1 MGTSDHELTVD
12 SFVRSIENV
21 NSSSFSNESDRMKAL
36 LAAQALL
43 ARLESPWDTVPA
55 LGAAIRTVKDLEL
68 FERWNEH
75 GNGPLTSAQAAEI
88 IGNKCDPAL
97 LYRLLRLLAANHLLE
112 EVSLGTF
119 KPTQFGVATTAPVFN
134 SLFSSYYSL
143 ILPIY
148 AKLPK
153 FFEATG
159 QSGFQYA
166 HGWDGDLWSYY
177 QAHPKEEEEFSIIQQ
192 SIAAQ
197 QPAWIDI
204 YPADSL
210 LDTNPDT
217 SLLVDIGGSTGHD
230 ILKFHG
236 LYPDKASRLYLEDLG
251 SVVEKAEL
259 PSGVNKVAYD
269 FFTPQPVQCMSR
281 YCFVKSAQTDQ
292 LLGARAYLMHS
303 ILHDWSDEPARK
315 ILEMQKDAMT
325 PGYSRLLIQ
334 DHIDVE
340 GPANPQAT
348 AFDIQ
353 MMAMVSGRERSE
365 KDWRQLLTS
374 AGFNVVKIWKL
385 PSAAHSIIEAEIPV

>member
-1 MGTSDHELTVD
+1 MEASDHEITVD
-12 SFVRSIENV
+12 SFISSIEHV
-21 NSSSFSNESDRMKAL
+21 NSSSFSNEGDRMKAL

-43 ARLESPWDTVPA
+43 VRPESPWDTAVRLNMTQPA

-88 IGNKCDPAL
+88 IGGKCDPAL
-97 LYRLLRLLAANHLLE
+97 LS
-112 EVSLGTF
+112 SLGTF
-119 KPTQFGVATTAPVFN
+119 KPTQFGVAITAPVFN
-134 SLFSSYYSL
+134 GLFSSYYNL

-159 QSGFQYA
+159 YKNPKDSRRSGFQYA

-197 QPAWIDI
+197 QPAWTHI
-204 YPADSL
+204 YPADL
-210 LDTNPDT
+210 LLNTKPDT
-217 SLLVDIGGSTGHD
+217 PLLVDIGGSTGHD
-230 ILKFHG
+230 ILKFHA
-236 LYPDKASRLYLEDLG
+236 LYPEKASRLYLEDLG
-251 SVVEKAEL
+251 SVIEKAEL
-259 PSGVNKVAYD
+259 TSGVSKVAYD
-269 FFTPQPVQCMSR
+269 FFKPQPI
-281 YCFVKSAQTDQ
+281 K
-292 LLGARAYLMHS
+292 GARAYLMHS

-325 PGYSRLLIQ
+325 PGYSRLLIH

-348 AFDIQ
+348 TFDIQ
-353 MMAMVSGRERSE
+353 MMALVSGRERSE

-374 AGFNVVKIWKL
+374 VGLSVVKIWKL
-385 PSAAHSIIEAEIPV
+385 PSAAHSIIEVEVLPV

>member
-1 MGTSDHELTVD
+1 MKTSHQEVTVD
-12 SFVRSIENV
+12 SFVSSIEDV
-21 NSSSFSNESDRMKAL
+21 SSSSFSNESDRMKAL

-43 ARLESPWDTVPA
+43 VRLESPWDTAVRLNMTQPA

-75 GNGPLTSAQAAEI
+75 GNEPLTSTQAAEI
-88 IGNKCDPAL
+88 IGGKCDRAL

-119 KPTQFGVATTAPVFN
+119 KPTQFGVAITAPVFN
-134 SLFSSYYSL
+134 GLFSSYYDL

-159 QSGFQYA
+159 YKNPEDSRHSGFQYA

-197 QPAWIDI
+197 QPAWTDI

-210 LDTNPDT
+210 LDTTPDT
-217 SLLVDIGGSTGHD
+217 PLLVDIGGSTGHD
-230 ILKFHG
+230 ILKFHA
-236 LYPDKASRLYLEDLG
+236 LYPEKASRLYLEDLG
-251 SVVEKAEL
+251 SMVEKAEL

-269 FFTPQPVQCMSR
+269 FFKPQPI
-281 YCFVKSAQTDQ
+281 K
-292 LLGARAYLMHS
+292 GARAYLMHS

-315 ILEMQKDAMT
+315 ILEMQKDAMI
-325 PGYSRLLIQ
+325 PGYSRLLIH

-374 AGFNVVKIWKL
+374 VGLSAVKIWKL
-385 PSAAHSIIEAEIPV
+385 PSAAHSIIEVEVPV

>member
-1 MGTSDHELTVD
+1 METSHHELTVD

-43 ARLESPWDTVPA
+43 ARLESPWDTVVRLNMTQPA

-159 QSGFQYA
+159 YKNPEDSRQSGFQYA

-177 QAHPKEEEEFSIIQQ
+177 QAHPKEQEEFSIIQQ

-204 YPADSL
+204 YPKDSL
-210 LDTNPDT
+210 LDAEPDT
-217 SLLVDIGGSTGHD
+217 PLLVDIGGSTGHD

-236 LYPDKASRLYLEDLG
+236 LYPEQASRLYLEDVE
-251 SVVEKAEL
+251 SVVKKAEL

-269 FFTPQPVQCMSR
+269 FFTPQPVQ
-281 YCFVKSAQTDQ
+281 
-292 LLGARAYLMHS
+292 GARAYLMHS

-365 KDWRQLLTS
+365 KDWRQLLAS

-385 PSAAHSIIEAEIPV
+385 PSAAYSIIEAEIPV

>member
-1 MGTSDHELTVD
+1 MEASDHEITVD
-12 SFVRSIENV
+12 SFISSIEHV
-21 NSSSFSNESDRMKAL
+21 NSSSFSNEGDRMKAL

-43 ARLESPWDTVPA
+43 VRPESPWDTAVRLNMTQPA

-88 IGNKCDPAL
+88 IGGN
-97 LYRLLRLLAANHLLE
+97 YN
-112 EVSLGTF
+112 
-119 KPTQFGVATTAPVFN
+119 
-134 SLFSSYYSL
+134 L

-159 QSGFQYA
+159 YKNPKDSRRSGFQYA

-197 QPAWIDI
+197 QPAWTDI
-204 YPADSL
+204 YPADL
-210 LDTNPDT
+210 LLNTKPDT
-217 SLLVDIGGSTGHD
+217 PLLVDIGGSTGHD
-230 ILKFHG
+230 ILKFHA
-236 LYPDKASRLYLEDLG
+236 LYPEKASRLYLEDLG
-251 SVVEKAEL
+251 SVIEKAEL
-259 PSGVNKVAYD
+259 TSGVSKVAYD
-269 FFTPQPVQCMSR
+269 FFKPQPI
-281 YCFVKSAQTDQ
+281 K
-292 LLGARAYLMHS
+292 GARAYLMHS

-325 PGYSRLLIQ
+325 PGYSRLLIH

-348 AFDIQ
+348 TFDIQ
-353 MMAMVSGRERSE
+353 MMALVSGRERSE

-374 AGFNVVKIWKL
+374 VGLSVVKIWKL
-385 PSAAHSIIEAEIPV
+385 PSAAHSIIEVEVLPV